1 MHSVYFGW
9 IFAVRITKLTSLKP
23 MTFCFSFQV
32 AGLNSHSETEN
43 PLVRRQN
50 HHDPWLVPLIRMCKL
65 RVTSE
70 KKKNVWLQLKNGHTV
85 HAAKIAPNQRLWFL
99 MLIKLIWRSGD
110 GNNLLNNWKGST
122 WLLDFS
128 EFKKLMQHNYI
139 REKQGLLQNL
149 NNIVHTFFECT
160 SFPFTS
166 TSK

>member
-9 IFAVRITKLTSLKP
+9 IFVVRITKLTPLKP

-70 KKKNVWLQLKNGHTV
+70 KKNMFDYNSRMGTLCMLQ
-85 HAAKIAPNQRLWFL
+85 
-99 MLIKLIWRSGD
+99 KLHPTRGCDS
-110 GNNLLNNWKGST
+110 
-122 WLLDFS
+122 
-128 EFKKLMQHNYI
+128 
-139 REKQGLLQNL
+139 
-149 NNIVHTFFECT
+149 
-160 SFPFTS
+160 
-166 TSK
+166 

>member
-70 KKKNVWLQLKNGHTV
+70 KKKKCLTTTQ
-85 HAAKIAPNQRLWFL
+85 
-99 MLIKLIWRSGD
+99 
-110 GNNLLNNWKGST
+110 
-122 WLLDFS
+122 
-128 EFKKLMQHNYI
+128 E
-139 REKQGLLQNL
+139 
-149 NNIVHTFFECT
+149 
-160 SFPFTS
+160 
-166 TSK
+166 